1 MSSNICG
8 SRFGRS
14 VQLVPKTLE
23 VWREKVKRKHGY
35 MWSLAYPINSS
46 YKYVKKVKLNP
57 NSNPNISSEI
67 IECHCHISTTILQ
80 SWGKWKFSVVSL
92 WIPCFGV
99 RIPKWPNLGVR
110 IPWWTN
116 LGVCNAMHTLRRR
129 CHLVG
134 INVCD
139 FCNQL
144 WDGFTIEKIWRHV
157 SKFRKYDIKFQNHRF
172 CDVEPP
178 THS

>member
-1 MSSNICG
+1 MWWRWHWLWLWLFSEFTPVIIPP
-8 SRFGRS
+8 GRMCPNVTVIFLPLS
-14 VQLVPKTLE
+14 HKLWHNYGDNNHGDNNHGDKAVQANRSFLCSMLFHYE
-23 VWREKVKRKHGY
+23 F
-35 MWSLAYPINSS
+35 L
-46 YKYVKKVKLNP
+46 
-57 NSNPNISSEI
+57 
-67 IECHCHISTTILQ
+67 IL
-80 SWGKWKFSVVSL
+80 
-92 WIPCFGV
+92 GV